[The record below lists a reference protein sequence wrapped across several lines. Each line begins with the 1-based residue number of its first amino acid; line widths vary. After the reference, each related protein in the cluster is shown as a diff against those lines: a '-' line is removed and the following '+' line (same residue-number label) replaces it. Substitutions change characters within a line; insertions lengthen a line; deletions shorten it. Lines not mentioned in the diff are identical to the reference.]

1 MRSLCVITNDDGID
15 SAGLPV
21 LATAARSA
29 GYEVVIAAPAAESS
43 GSSAA
48 MTTAA
53 RGRIT
58 VTRADLPGLAEIP
71 AYAVQAAP
79 AFIAFT
85 AVRGAF
91 SHVPGLLLAGVNK
104 GPNTG
109 RAILH
114 SGTVGAAMTAAIHGT
129 RAAAFSL
136 ACNADDD
143 GSRLHWATAA
153 VVAEQV
159 VPWVAALPP
168 GTLLNVNVPNVPAS
182 RLRGIRYGPLA
193 PVGAFEL
200 TLEATA
206 REYLQVTVTD
216 PAVMPPIGTDAA
228 LLADCFASVSPVAP
242 LCEPPG
248 SFLPWPV
255 AAPQRMAVSAQDEH
269 RAAGSR

>member
-1 MRSLCVITNDDGID
+1 MRPLCVITNDDGID
-15 SAGLPV
+15 SAGLHV
-21 LATAARSA
+21 LAAAARAA
-29 GYEVVIAAPAAESS
+29 GYEVVVVAPAAETS

-53 RGRIT
+53 SDRIT
-58 VTRADLPGLAEIP
+58 VAPVQLPGLAENP
-71 AYAVQAAP
+71 AYAVHAAP

-91 SHVPGLLLAGVNK
+91 SQVPELLLAGVNK

-114 SGTVGAAMTAAIHGT
+114 SGTVGAAMTASMHGT
-129 RAAAFSL
+129 CAAAFSL

-143 GSRLHWATAA
+143 GSGLHWATAGI
-153 VVAEQV
+153 VAEQV
-159 VPWVAALPP
+159 IPWAARMPP
-168 GTLLNVNVPNVPAS
+168 GTLLNVNVPNVPAGQ
-182 RLRGIRYGPLA
+182 LRGIRRGPLA

-206 REYLQVTVTD
+206 RDHLQTTVTG
-216 PAVMPPIGTDAA
+216 PAAAPPAGTDAA

-242 LCEPPG
+242 LCELAE
-248 SFLPWPV
+248 SFVPWL
-255 AAPQRMAVSAQDEH
+255 AAACH
-269 RAAGSR
+269 GAGSGQP